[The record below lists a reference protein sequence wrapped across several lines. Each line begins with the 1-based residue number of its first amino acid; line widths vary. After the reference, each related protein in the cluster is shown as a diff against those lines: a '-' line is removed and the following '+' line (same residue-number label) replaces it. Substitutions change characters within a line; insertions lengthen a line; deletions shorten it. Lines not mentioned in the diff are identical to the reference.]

1 MGRKRRTRR
10 KHSAYNLPNQPGV
23 YLITSPTGRYYIGRS
38 KDMRRRCLAHQY
50 RAHSNTEE
58 NEILCRSIRKYGMR
72 MRYEVLLQTY
82 DEQDA
87 VYFEEQYIRMHWRD
101 GKCMNAK
108 VGDKITGDYNK
119 DHKSKPVRY
128 VHALTGGVICFD
140 SGTQAAAFFRPTA
153 VGRVAYNNYG
163 LLAKQGRENEVAA
176 KWHSA
181 VLDQLRQAH
190 EQRRKQCARMI
201 VGRNEHGQLHRF
213 NNVLSLKQAHG
224 GAAVSAYY
232 EQRACRGWLY
242 RKAFEPWPTARKCQV
257 QTIGIMIKA
266 THVNSGR
273 VTIYKSIMQAA
284 RELGVTTGPVYACLR
299 GEQQTTAQH
308 RIERYR

>member
-38 KDMRRRCLAHQY
+38 KDMRRRCLEHQY
-50 RAHSNTEE
+50 RAQSNTEE

-87 VYFEEQYIRMHWRD
+87 VYFEDQYITMHWRD

-128 VHALTGGVICFD
+128 VHALTGGVICFA
-140 SGTQAAAFFRPTA
+140 SGTLAAQFFSPHSTCRTPA
-153 VGRVAYNNYG
+153 KRYG
-163 LLAKQGRENEVAA
+163 LLIQQQADASVMDELYAMTLPKVTVQRFWLVNGRVYETNKAA
-176 KWHSA
+176 AAAIGCAACTLSNTLRA
-181 VLDQLRQAH
+181 EQLR
-190 EQRRKQCARMI
+190 I
-201 VGRNEHGQLHRF
+201 YYNG
-213 NNVLSLKQAHG
+213 
-224 GAAVSAYY
+224 SAY
-232 EQRACRGWLY
+232 
-242 RKAFEPWPTARKCQV
+242 
-257 QTIGIMIKA
+257 
-266 THVNSGR
+266 
-273 VTIYKSIMQAA
+273 
-284 RELGVTTGPVYACLR
+284 ELGVGRRVMLA
-299 GEQQTTAQH
+299 
-308 RIERYR
+308 